1 MKIIRIFVTSS
12 AELKLER
19 MELVDLIQDINDKL
33 EEEGITL
40 KPILWE
46 YMDSSMR
53 AERKEDE
60 YLEKL
65 RECEVCIV
73 MFWRTL
79 GEYTLEELDV
89 AVKEMRAGRLPKQVY
104 VLFKEPANSISK
116 ELMSFKYS
124 FSKKYRDVT
133 SYQFDNAKTLR
144 AIVTNIFLYSKNI

>member
-1 MKIIRIFVTSS
+1 MKTIKIFIASS
-12 AELKLER
+12 AEFKQERNELADMIADISIELEDRNFKLKSE
-19 MELVDLIQDINDKL
+19 
-33 EEEGITL
+33 
-40 KPILWE
+40 LWE
-46 YMDSSMR
+46 YMDSSMG
-53 AERKEDE
+53 EKRKEDE
-60 YLEKL
+60 YLDKL